1 MMRRLYFLF
10 PSIAEAQAAVSTL
23 STANIPKRFM
33 HALAREGLS
42 LGDLPRASLN
52 QQHDLRARL
61 ARFFWNGD
69 LLIFAIALV
78 GLIIALIMGA
88 WIWATVTLVLI
99 VVTYS
104 IGAFYA
110 MNIPEHSLAE
120 FRAELSHG
128 EILIMVDVPKKRLH
142 EIETLIHH
150 KHSTADC
157 EGSSWTLDLMG
168 I

>member
-10 PSIAEAQAAVSTL
+10 HSTTEAQATVSTL
-23 STANIPKRFM
+23 KTANIPKRFM
-33 HALAREGLS
+33 HALARGGLS

-61 ARFFWNGD
+61 TRFFWNGD

-78 GLIIALIMGA
+78 GLIIALFMAA
-88 WIWATVTLVLI
+88 WIWATVALALMI
-99 VVTYS
+99 VTYS

-110 MNIPEHSLAE
+110 MNIPEHCLAE

-128 EILIMVDVPKKRLH
+128 EILLMVDVPKKRLH
-142 EIETLIHH
+142 EIEALIHS
-150 KHSTADC
+150 KHSAADC
-157 EGSSWTLDLMG
+157 EGSSWTLDVMG